1 MMTTITKALPGERI
15 SITTNTITEPF
26 WQAAKDKRLTVPQC
40 SDCGT
45 FRMPPSAL
53 LS

>member
-26 WQAAKDKRLTVPQC
+26 WQARQRQAPH
-40 SDCGT
+40 GT
-45 FRMPPSAL
+45 PVQ
-53 LS
+53 